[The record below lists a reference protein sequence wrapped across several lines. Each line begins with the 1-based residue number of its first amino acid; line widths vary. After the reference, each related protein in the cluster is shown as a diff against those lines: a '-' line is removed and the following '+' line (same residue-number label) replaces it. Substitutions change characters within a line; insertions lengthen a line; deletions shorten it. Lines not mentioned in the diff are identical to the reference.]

1 MRKKTTRKLIVT
13 GAVAGLLLAGAA
25 AAVNARLP
33 IRQFQPQP
41 QASHVADEV
50 LVKFKPSVSARFKT
64 QTIEAYGHRRV
75 QELSS
80 SGYVQVKLKP
90 GTDVTQGVKLYSADP
105 NIESVQPNYVYRTLA
120 TPVDTNYG
128 QMWGLKNTA
137 QPITGAS
144 YPTNNPGVAG
154 RDMDMENA
162 WDHQTNCSSVV
173 VAVID
178 SGVNYTHQD
187 LAANMWNGGTSYP
200 NHGKYFANNLA
211 DDTNDPMPVDANGH
225 GTHVAGTIAAAGN
238 NNLGTTGVCWQGSIM
253 ALRVDLT
260 DVAIERA
267 ISFAVLQGAKVINMS
282 LGGSSYS
289 AVFDSAITNARN
301 NGVVVVVAA
310 GNETNN
316 NDIGGVGTAR
326 YPCNFAQDNLI
337 CVAALDQAYAL
348 ANFSNYGATSVDVG
362 APGTNTLSTWPGSAI
377 PDDFNAGWTLT
388 PVTAAWSRITNC
400 SVGSTVVP
408 YLLVNP
414 ANWCAGGPY
423 ANNANDVI
431 YKTFNLSNYLGA
443 SFSFFT
449 VLETENGFDF
459 AGIATNGTGGD
470 PFVGGTL
477 LGEATGSSGGQ
488 AFPAKFSLGTCRTTT
503 CSIGFRLR
511 SDNIVTA
518 RGVAIFDFAIN
529 TAESGSAVY
538 DIQNGTSMASPHVA
552 GLAALIWSYNP
563 GYTYNDVVSSVKN
576 GGDAIP
582 ALAGITTTGR
592 AVDAMG
598 SLRYINPPSGVA
610 AVVQ

>member
-1 MRKKTTRKLIVT
+1 MRKITMKIFFMS
-13 GAVAGLLLAGAA
+13 AIAGLFVGGVAT
-25 AAVNARLP
+25 AVNVQPP
-33 IRQFQPQP
+33 IRDIRP
-41 QASHVADEV
+41 QAQAGYVADEV
-50 LVKFKPSVSARFKT
+50 LVKFRPGVSARFRT
-64 QTIEAYGHRRV
+64 QAIEAYGHRRM
-75 QELSS
+75 QDLSS

-90 GTDVTQGVKLYSADP
+90 GTDVTQGMRLYGADP
-105 NIESVQPNYVYRTLA
+105 NIESVQPNYIYRTLA

-128 QMWGLKNTA
+128 QMWGLKNTG
-137 QPITGAS
+137 QTITGAS

-162 WDHQTNCSSVV
+162 WDHRTDCRSVV

-178 SGVNYTHQD
+178 TGVNYTHQD
-187 LAANMWNGGTSYP
+187 LAANMWNGAAASYP
-200 NHGKYFANNLA
+200 NHGKYFANNPA
-211 DDTNDPMPVDANGH
+211 NDTNDPMPVDANGH

-253 ALRVDLT
+253 AIRADLT

-267 ISFAVLQGAKVINMS
+267 ISFAVVQGAKVINMS

-289 AVFDSAITNARN
+289 AVLDSAITNARN

-316 NDIGGVGTAR
+316 NDSGGVGTTR

-362 APGTNTLSTWPGSAI
+362 APGTNAMSTWPGATITDNFTS
-377 PDDFNAGWTLT
+377 GWTLT
-388 PVTAAWSRITNC
+388 GGFAAIAC
-400 SVGSTVVP
+400 DLDGSG
-408 YLLVNP
+408 LLRRMLVNP
-414 ANWCAGGPY
+414 AGWCTPPYNFNY
-423 ANNANDVI
+423 ANNANDVA
-431 YKTFNLSNYLGA
+431 YKTFDLSNSSHAALG
-443 SFSFFT
+443 FNFF
-449 VLETENGFDF
+449 LDTELNLDF
-459 AGIATNGTGGD
+459 AGTAFKSTGGD
-470 PFVGGTL
+470 PFGAGGVITEVSGTTSNIAVAGSVGL
-477 LGEATGSSGGQ
+477 NS
-488 AFPAKFSLGTCRTTT
+488 CRTAT
-503 CSIGFRLR
+503 CSVGFRLR
-511 SDNIVTA
+511 SDSAVTDF
-518 RGVAIFDFAIN
+518 GVGILGFQIN
-529 TAESGSAVY
+529 TVQSNSNVY
-538 DIQNGTSMASPHVA
+538 QVIDGTSMASPHVA